1 MHALKIGIWL
11 SFSNSLTGS
20 QNSNSDNKISSRR
33 QRRILQNFSFST
45 FVYKRDKVDAQVE
58 EVEDPGVA
66 EQVRNSLTWSF
77 RTQHLWMLR

>member
-1 MHALKIGIWL
+1 
-11 SFSNSLTGS
+11 
-20 QNSNSDNKISSRR
+20 
-33 QRRILQNFSFST
+33 
-45 FVYKRDKVDAQVE
+45 VYKRDKVDAQVE